1 MKKSL
6 KDWCIEN
13 NASFI
18 LDMWD
23 YERNDISPENVSYGS
38 EIKVNWKCP
47 VCNYT
52 CDIKR
57 RRQSELSSF
66 NYSFISIVIS
76 ESAYVSD
83 CLSSINYIMY
93 SNDFEQLSLFN
104 SPQYIEISIS
114 KPFSSILLTSV
125 PFTISG
131 YCFLFFSNSFLNS
144 SLLISP
150 VIVVSFP

>member
-1 MKKSL
+1 MVDCMKKSL

-57 RRQSELSSF
+57 RR
-66 NYSFISIVIS
+66 
-76 ESAYVSD
+76 
-83 CLSSINYIMY
+83 
-93 SNDFEQLSLFN
+93 
-104 SPQYIEISIS
+104 
-114 KPFSSILLTSV
+114 
-125 PFTISG
+125 
-131 YCFLFFSNSFLNS
+131 
-144 SLLISP
+144 
-150 VIVVSFP
+150 